1 MRSPYMCLI
10 VLAAAVILVV
20 QPVAALPILQVPYF
34 RAGPVWSLAPSQI
47 ANLVIFE
54 TNTSHLAASDSEALA
69 VSFVPTGTGTAAA
82 AGGFAIAPVI
92 GQTSSRTLVCD
103 SSYFFRDFTVP

>member
-1 MRSPYMCLI
+1 MRSLYVCLI
-10 VLAAAVILVV
+10 VLAVAVVLSA
-20 QPVAALPILQVPYF
+20 QPAAALPIMQIPYF
-34 RAGPVWSLAPSQI
+34 SAGPVWSLNPSQI

-69 VSFVPTGTGTAAA
+69 VSFVPTGAGV

-92 GQTSSRTLVCD
+92 AQTSSRTLACD
-103 SSYFFRDFTVP
+103 SSYFFREFTVR

>member
-1 MRSPYMCLI
+1 MLDRVSRRRHPGR
-10 VLAAAVILVV
+10 

-47 ANLVIFE
+47 ADLEIIE
-54 TNTSHLAASDSEALA
+54 TNTSHLAASDSEAFA
-69 VSFVPTGTGTAAA
+69 VSFVPTGAGA
-82 AGGFAIAPVI
+82 AGGLAIAPVI

-103 SSYFFRDFTVP
+103 QSYFFRDFTTA